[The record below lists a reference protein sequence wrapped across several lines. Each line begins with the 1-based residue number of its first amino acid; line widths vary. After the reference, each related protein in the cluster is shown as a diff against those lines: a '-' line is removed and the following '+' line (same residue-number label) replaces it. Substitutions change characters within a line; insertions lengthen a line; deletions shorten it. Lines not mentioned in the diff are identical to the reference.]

1 MRSGWEWNSLSQFSH
16 SLWSQVEHAAWAEDP
31 QMVQASTANQE
42 TNDKNIAVNKNK
54 TMLYYLFKKVVIW
67 LTLSGFLYFVSLVI
81 GSGRV
86 AVKEA
91 IARIAERLIVTRRA
105 KQSWCGTTQVTVT
118 RWSRAWKVRN
128 EMFRYRWWTRG
139 MFSAQYMQSETEQ
152 GVRVVLKSIQSW

>member
-1 MRSGWEWNSLSQFSH
+1 
-16 SLWSQVEHAAWAEDP
+16 
-31 QMVQASTANQE
+31 MVQASTANQE

-54 TMLYYLFKKVVIW
+54 AMLYYLFKKVVIW

-105 KQSWCGTTQVTVT
+105 KQSCCGTTQVTVT
-118 RWSRAWKVRN
+118 RWSRA
-128 EMFRYRWWTRG
+128 
-139 MFSAQYMQSETEQ
+139 
-152 GVRVVLKSIQSW
+152 